1 MAYMTDANQIQ
12 PRNAPIY
19 EAMVAHYHTKPASF
33 HVPGHKSGQ
42 GVQSEAAS
50 FYQAIMSIDYTEITG
65 LDDLHQPESVIMQ
78 AQQLAAQC
86 FGAEETL
93 FLVGGSTVGN
103 LAMITSVCE
112 RDDLILVQRN
122 VHKSV
127 IHGLMLAGAKAV
139 FLPPM
144 MDLSTGLPTGVC
156 LADVEQAL
164 RDFPM
169 AKALFLSN
177 PNYYG
182 MGIGLKPFADLM
194 HRYGKLLL
202 VDEAHGAHYG
212 FHPELPRSAIASGA
226 DAVVQSTHKML
237 TAMTM
242 GAMLHLQG
250 TRVNRAAI
258 RRSLAI
264 LQSSSPSYPIMA
276 SLDLARQQMHTQG
289 KELIGQGL
297 RVVLAFSERL
307 KELSCFGDI
316 AEDPNQRGYETKD
329 PFKISIYDK
338 TGTLSGPQLKDKLER
353 QGCFVEM
360 ADPRFVLL
368 LFTVASTLEDAER
381 IFQSLKNICDQHEL
395 QKKELLGAISNI
407 NSVPPF
413 TQISA
418 PITFSLSAFGSN
430 ENSDPLATAMVSLE
444 EAVGQRSADMV
455 IPYPP
460 GIPLLYPGEAIS
472 MATVQYLQELASL
485 GIRFH
490 GTAAGQLHKIKVIRS

>member
-1 MAYMTDANQIQ
+1 
-12 PRNAPIY
+12 
-19 EAMVAHYHTKPASF
+19 
-33 HVPGHKSGQ
+33 
-42 GVQSEAAS
+42 
-50 FYQAIMSIDYTEITG
+50 
-65 LDDLHQPESVIMQ
+65 
-78 AQQLAAQC
+78 
-86 FGAEETL
+86 
-93 FLVGGSTVGN
+93 
-103 LAMITSVCE
+103 
-112 RDDLILVQRN
+112 
-122 VHKSV
+122 
-127 IHGLMLAGAKAV
+127 
-139 FLPPM
+139 
-144 MDLSTGLPTGVC
+144 
-156 LADVEQAL
+156 
-164 RDFPM
+164 
-169 AKALFLSN
+169 
-177 PNYYG
+177 
-182 MGIGLKPFADLM
+182 
-194 HRYGKLLL
+194 
-202 VDEAHGAHYG
+202 
-212 FHPELPRSAIASGA
+212 
-226 DAVVQSTHKML
+226 
-237 TAMTM
+237 M